1 MVQILKM
8 ELDEGEAEAIALARE
23 VEADVVL
30 KYLDK
35 SIADVYHLGI
45 QKVQYKKGR
54 EMANGKNGNDT
65 RKTYAGNKRKG

>member
-1 MVQILKM
+1 MRENRTYGLM
-8 ELDEGEAEAIALARE
+8 REGRPNGLFSTLPFS
-23 VEADVVL
+23 VEK

-35 SIADVYHLGI
+35 SIAGVYHFGI

-54 EMANGKNGNDT
+54 EIANGKNGNDT